1 MAYLVSIRASAFNSA
16 PMYRFMSKTLLFI
29 SDMYSPL
36 PIAQLYNQTFGPL
49 TVTGDSSPAIISTT
63 LYQLSPL
70 FCELERSRRPSKA
83 SSFPP
88 GCCSH
93 NVSLHLIDNYL
104 TPAQLRVQPSQS
116 RQPESCVLHP
126 WSLDTIASSAN
137 ESPAAASPPTS
148 KQHSPPPLP
157 YPHRPNSVT
166 T

>member
-1 MAYLVSIRASAFNSA
+1 
-16 PMYRFMSKTLLFI
+16 MSKTLLFI

-93 NVSLHLIDNYL
+93 NVSLHLIDSYL
-104 TPAQLRVQPSQS
+104 NPTQLRVQRSQA
-116 RQPESCVLHP
+116 RQP
-126 WSLDTIASSAN
+126 
-137 ESPAAASPPTS
+137 
-148 KQHSPPPLP
+148 
-157 YPHRPNSVT
+157 
-166 T
+166 